1 MCIGQSKE
9 ASRTFAHFSDL
20 TTNMAST
27 SKSTNPAPP
36 HLIGVLRS
44 LWQWRKPIIYVTLAG
59 TILAVIISLLLP
71 EYYTGRTAFLTI
83 SPDQVSIDGVFGN
96 NNSRIQFYGT
106 GDDIDRLM
114 AVAESD
120 ALVDQMVE
128 QFYLYKVY
136 DIDSTK
142 KKAPVYVRREF
153 LNLYDVTKT
162 PRDAIELE
170 ISDRDPIRAA
180 AMARAAREEINKI
193 SLDLIRGT
201 QERSAA
207 GLRSEV
213 ENREENLKEINRRLG
228 ELRKTSGVYNTN
240 AQSEALAVQTTSIQS
255 SLATTNAK
263 LQAYRQRGG
272 RGARDSIAKYEVQ
285 LAGLQSARINLD
297 SQLVRLNQS
306 IGSIENL
313 EEEREDLNDALS
325 EDRIRLKQF
334 ETILRSEQRALEV
347 VEEAK
352 VPVAKSYPIRSLMVI
367 GAMMFSFIIA
377 VVGALL
383 IDTARQYEW
392 EGIFN

>member
-1 MCIGQSKE
+1 
-9 ASRTFAHFSDL
+9 
-20 TTNMAST
+20 MAST
-27 SKSTNPAPP
+27 SKSTNPAPL
-36 HLIGVLRS
+36 HLISVLRS

-128 QFYLYKVY
+128 QFHLYKVY

-228 ELRKTSGVYNTN
+228 ELRKTSGVYNTD
-240 AQSEALAVQTTSIQS
+240 AQSEALAVQTTLIQS
-255 SLATTNAK
+255 NFATTNAK
-263 LQAYRQRGG
+263 LQAYRQQGG
-272 RGARDSIAKYEVQ
+272 RGARDSIAKYQVQ
-285 LAGLQSARINLD
+285 LAGLRSARVNLD

>member
-1 MCIGQSKE
+1 MA
-9 ASRTFAHFSDL
+9 ASLTFAHFSDL

-27 SKSTNPAPP
+27 SKSATPAPP

-44 LWQWRKPIIYVTLAG
+44 IWQWRKPIIYVTIAG
-59 TILAVIISLLLP
+59 TALAVIISLLLP

-120 ALVDQMVE
+120 ALVDQMVK
-128 QFYLYKVY
+128 QFHLYKVY

-142 KKAPVYVRREF
+142 QKAPVYVRREF
-153 LNLYDVTKT
+153 LGLYDVTKT

-170 ISDRDPIRAA
+170 VSDRDPIRAA

-193 SLDLIRGT
+193 SLDLIRAT
-201 QERSAA
+201 QERSAE
-207 GLRSEV
+207 GLRGEV
-213 ENREENLKEINRRLG
+213 KNREENLEVINQRLG
-228 ELRKTSGVYNTN
+228 KLRKKSGVYNTA
-240 AQSEALAVQTTSIQS
+240 AQSEALAVQTTTMQS
-255 SLATTNAK
+255 SLAKVNAK
-263 LQAYRQRGG
+263 LAAYRQRGG
-272 RGARDSIAKYEVQ
+272 RGARDSIAKYEIQ
-285 LAGLQSARINLD
+285 LAGLRSAQTNLD

-367 GAMMFSFIIA
+367 GAMMFSFIVA
-377 VVGALL
+377 VVGAIL
-383 IDTARQYEW
+383 IDTARQYNW
-392 EGIFN
+392 EGIFD

>member
-1 MCIGQSKE
+1 M
-9 ASRTFAHFSDL
+9 
-20 TTNMAST
+20 TNMASN
-27 SKSTNPAPP
+27 SKSAPPAPP

-59 TILAVIISLLLP
+59 TILAMIISLLLP

-120 ALVDQMVE
+120 VLVDEMVE
-128 QFYLYKVY
+128 QFHLYKVY

-142 KKAPVYVRREF
+142 KKAPVYVRQEF
-153 LNLYDVTKT
+153 LGLYDVKKT

-170 ISDRDPIRAA
+170 VSDRDPIRAA

-193 SLDLIRGT
+193 SLDLIRAT
-201 QERSAA
+201 QERSSA

-213 ENREENLKEINRRLG
+213 TNREENLTEINRRLE
-228 ELRKTSGVYNTN
+228 ELRKKSGVYNTN
-240 AQSEALAVQTTSIQS
+240 AQSEALAVLTTSMQS
-255 SLATTNAK
+255 NLATTNAK

-272 RGARDSIAKYEVQ
+272 RGARDSIAKYEIQ
-285 LAGLQSARINLD
+285 LAGLRSARINLD

-313 EEEREDLNDALS
+313 EEERQDLNDALS
-325 EDRIRLKQF
+325 DDRIRLKQF

-347 VEEAK
+347 IEEAK
-352 VPVAKSYPIRSLMVI
+352 VPVAKSYPIRSLMVV

-383 IDTARQYEW
+383 IDTARQYNW
-392 EGIFN
+392 EEIFN

>member
-1 MCIGQSKE
+1 
-9 ASRTFAHFSDL
+9 
-20 TTNMAST
+20 MASDT
-27 SKSTNPAPP
+27 KSTKPAPP

-44 LWQWRKPIIYVTLAG
+44 LWQWRMPIIYVTLAG
-59 TILAVIISLLLP
+59 TLLAVIISLLVP
-71 EYYTGRTAFLTI
+71 EYYTSRTAFLTI

-120 ALVDQMVE
+120 ALVDQMV
-128 QFYLYKVY
+128 QKFHLYKAY

-153 LNLYDVTKT
+153 LGLYDVTKT

-180 AMARAAREEINKI
+180 DMARAAREEINKI
-193 SLDLIRGT
+193 SLELIRGT

-213 ENREENLKEINRRLG
+213 QNREETLKEINRRLG
-228 ELRKTSGVYNTN
+228 DLREKYGVYNTR
-240 AQSEALAVQTTSIQS
+240 AQSEALAQQTTSMQS
-255 SLATTNAK
+255 TTASTEAK
-263 LQAYRQRGG
+263 LLAYRQRGG
-272 RGARDSIAKYEVQ
+272 RGARDSIAKYEIQ
-285 LAGLQSARINLD
+285 LAGLRSARTNLD
-297 SQLVRLNQS
+297 SQLVRLNLS

-367 GAMMFSFIIA
+367 GAFMFSFIIA

-383 IDTARQYEW
+383 IDTARGYDWRE
-392 EGIFN
+392 IFS

>member
-1 MCIGQSKE
+1 
-9 ASRTFAHFSDL
+9 
-20 TTNMAST
+20 MAST
-27 SKSTNPAPP
+27 SKSTNPAPL

-128 QFYLYKVY
+128 QFHLYKVY

-228 ELRKTSGVYNTN
+228 ELRKTSGVYNTD
-240 AQSEALAVQTTSIQS
+240 AQSEALAVQTTLIQS
-255 SLATTNAK
+255 NFATTNAK
-263 LQAYRQRGG
+263 LQAYRQQGG
-272 RGARDSIAKYEVQ
+272 RGARDSIAKYQVQ
-285 LAGLQSARINLD
+285 LAGLRSARVNLD

>member
-1 MCIGQSKE
+1 
-9 ASRTFAHFSDL
+9 
-20 TTNMAST
+20 MASDT
-27 SKSTNPAPP
+27 KSAKPAPP

-44 LWQWRKPIIYVTLAG
+44 LWQWRMPIIYVTLAG

-71 EYYTGRTAFLTI
+71 EYYTSRTAFLTI

-120 ALVDQMVE
+120 ALVDQMVK
-128 QFYLYKVY
+128 QFHLYKVY

-153 LNLYDVTKT
+153 LGLYDVTKT
-162 PRDAIELE
+162 PRDAIELD

-213 ENREENLKEINRRLG
+213 KNREENLKEINRRLG
-228 ELRKTSGVYNTN
+228 ELREKYGVYNTR
-240 AQSEALAVQTTSIQS
+240 AQSEALAQQTTSMQS
-255 SLATTNAK
+255 TTASTEAK

-272 RGARDSIAKYEVQ
+272 RGARDSIAKYEIQ
-285 LAGLQSARINLD
+285 MAGLRSARTNLD
-297 SQLVRLNQS
+297 SQLVRLNLS

-352 VPVAKSYPIRSLMVI
+352 VPVAKSYPIRSLMVV

-383 IDTARQYEW
+383 IDSARQYDWAEV
-392 EGIFN
+392 FK

>member
-1 MCIGQSKE
+1 
-9 ASRTFAHFSDL
+9 
-20 TTNMAST
+20 
-27 SKSTNPAPP
+27 
-36 HLIGVLRS
+36 VLRS

-59 TILAVIISLLLP
+59 TILAMIISLLLP

-120 ALVDQMVE
+120 VLVDEMVE
-128 QFYLYKVY
+128 QFHLYKVY

-142 KKAPVYVRREF
+142 KKAPVYVRQEF
-153 LNLYDVTKT
+153 LGLYDVKKT

-170 ISDRDPIRAA
+170 VSDRDPIRAA

-193 SLDLIRGT
+193 SLDLIRAT
-201 QERSAA
+201 QERSSA

-213 ENREENLKEINRRLG
+213 TNREENLTEINRRLE
-228 ELRKTSGVYNTN
+228 ELRKKSGVYNTN
-240 AQSEALAVQTTSIQS
+240 AQSEALAVLTTSMQS
-255 SLATTNAK
+255 NLATTNAK

-272 RGARDSIAKYEVQ
+272 RGARDSIAKYEIQ
-285 LAGLQSARINLD
+285 LAGLRSARINLD

-313 EEEREDLNDALS
+313 EEERQDLNDALS
-325 EDRIRLKQF
+325 DDRIRLKQF

-347 VEEAK
+347 IEEAK
-352 VPVAKSYPIRSLMVI
+352 VPVAKSYPIRSLMVV

-383 IDTARQYEW
+383 IDTARQYNW
-392 EGIFN
+392 EEIFN